1 MGLLAVP
8 SRKPDGLERPSTM
21 RAVSRLW
28 LAQGCWLRAQHGAGS
43 TLRLSLY
50 SPSPPFP
57 LVIMLCQRW
66 VHRSRRLWDA
76 SRRCP
81 SPLARRSA
89 PSVPTPRRSARVAG
103 SVPVGDD
110 AWRAALPLVGASV
123 PGAERFAPSP
133 LLALDSRISPGHTAH
148 TFLVLREI
156 HYLQSSLP
164 CIRHTDFSTTGSERP
179 REWPSSPRCPA
190 DAAPIL
196 RRAPLYR

>member
-1 MGLLAVP
+1 MLGAVCFELSMARDRLGIDSDTLPP
-8 SRKPDGLERPSTM
+8 SL
-21 RAVSRLW
+21 
-28 LAQGCWLRAQHGAGS
+28 
-43 TLRLSLY
+43 
-50 SPSPPFP
+50 FP

-66 VHRSRRLWDA
+66 VHRSRSLWDA

-179 REWPSSPRCPA
+179 REWPSSPPRSRRCRPDSA
-190 DAAPIL
+190 SRTRACDLSVAPS
-196 RRAPLYR
+196 RTVEE